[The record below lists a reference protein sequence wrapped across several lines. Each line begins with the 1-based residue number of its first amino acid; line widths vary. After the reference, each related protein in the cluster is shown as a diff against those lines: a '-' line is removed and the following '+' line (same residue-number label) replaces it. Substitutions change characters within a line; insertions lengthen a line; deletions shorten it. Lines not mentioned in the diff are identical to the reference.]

1 MRVFI
6 LSSRDTYSNIT
17 FTLSFNVTFG
27 PPSRVFCNYN
37 NKVTI
42 LHNERS
48 DDHPSLSR
56 EVIRSQYVSS
66 VQPDMTRVL
75 VKVVQPIR
83 VKRIYTCQV
92 NAEGRMNIVGGDYD
106 YLQKGDGTTTV
117 TVTGTCMMTA
127 LLSII
132 SPPLQANH

>member
-66 VQPDMTRVL
+66 VQPDMTRVI
-75 VKVVQPIR
+75 VKVDQPFRKERTYI
-83 VKRIYTCQV
+83 CQV
-92 NAEGRMNIVGGDYD
+92 TVEGRVNIVSGFYAHDT
-106 YLQKGDGTTTV
+106 KGSGV
-117 TVTGTCMMTA
+117 TNVTIT
-127 LLSII
+127 SK
-132 SPPLQANH
+132 